1 MIQRFRSIA
10 LMLFLVVGGLVL
22 AWLSQEST
30 REASPPT
37 DGARVERVVCMH
49 PAVTELFY
57 ALGQEG
63 RLVAV
68 SNFCTVPAAAQEKPS
83 IGDTLQPDLERILTL
98 TPDLVIVSGDLPTM
112 TTFCQERGL
121 RIENLHMEGIEG
133 IHRGILRLGEILQE
147 TARAEALWQGIE
159 AELAN
164 VRRQI
169 AQQPPVPTFFAF
181 YRVSGSLAGMTTAGA
196 GTYIDELITLAGGR
210 NIFADLTEPYP
221 QVSKETLLRR
231 QPQVILEPRAPQDL
245 TEARRASYREDWQVL
260 AIPAVSEQ
268 RIAFPDQDLLL
279 RPGPRVGQAA
289 RVLAEILHPEC
300 FRE

>member
-10 LMLFLVVGGLVL
+10 LMLFLVAGGLVL

-30 REASPPT
+30 REVLPRT
-37 DGARVERVVCMH
+37 EGARIERVVCMH

-63 RLVAV
+63 RLAAV
-68 SNFCTVPAAAQEKPS
+68 SNFCTVPAAAREKPS

-98 TPDLVIVSGDLPTM
+98 APDLVIVSGDLPAM
-112 TTFCQERGL
+112 TTFCRQRGL
-121 RIENLHMEGIEG
+121 PMENLHMEGIEG
-133 IHRGILRLGEILQE
+133 IHRGILRLGELLDE
-147 TARAEALWQGIE
+147 TARAETLWQEIE
-159 AELAN
+159 AELAI
-164 VRRQI
+164 VRGQI

-210 NIFADLTEPYP
+210 NIFADLAEPYP

-231 QPQVILEPRAPQDL
+231 QPQVIIEPRDSQDL
-245 TEARRASYREDWQVL
+245 TEARRASYRADWQPL
-260 AIPAVSEQ
+260 AVPAVHQQ